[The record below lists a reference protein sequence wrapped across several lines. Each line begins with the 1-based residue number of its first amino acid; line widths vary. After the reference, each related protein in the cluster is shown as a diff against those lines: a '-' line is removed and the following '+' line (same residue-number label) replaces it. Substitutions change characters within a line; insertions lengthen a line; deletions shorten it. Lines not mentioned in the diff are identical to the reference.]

1 MQEIVIDA
9 LIGGVVVPLFV
20 AIALVGAIRFG
31 LADPIGRSLAAGAI
45 AVGLLAGFAAMES
58 WPPFPPVSASQKLVY
73 LVLFG
78 VVLGT
83 LLDFI
88 ENPSAFRRISILLW
102 PTIVVG
108 WIGWRQIAALDAAAI
123 VSLALIDLAGIVVL
137 WRLYD
142 EPGPAPNA
150 PVAII
155 SASIGA
161 AIVALIGHSSSIS
174 QFYGALAAATGG
186 YVLWNWP
193 SPRYTFGAAGV
204 LGGGGAFLALTTIM
218 FQFTETNK
226 LALVFVLPVFLCP
239 ALARASRYGGGD
251 ASAPMATAAISV
263 VPVALA
269 VAIAVILEPGALN
282 SLF

>member
-1 MQEIVIDA
+1 MCYQCRQAEIPSAEKRTVMQQIVIDA
-9 LIGGVVVPLFV
+9 LIGGIVVPLFV

-73 LVLFG
+73 LVSFG

-88 ENPSAFRRISILLW
+88 GNPAAFRRISILLW

-161 AIVALIGHSSSIS
+161 AIVALIGH
-174 QFYGALAAATGG
+174 FGDRPRLLRGG
-186 YVLWNWP
+186 CGEIIFRHREGLRGRSLIGQKVHVYSRPIAPKMPLLRAMNRP
-193 SPRYTFGAAGV
+193 LRH
-204 LGGGGAFLALTTIM
+204 
-218 FQFTETNK
+218 
-226 LALVFVLPVFLCP
+226 LPHAHCF
-239 ALARASRYGGGD
+239 
-251 ASAPMATAAISV
+251 
-263 VPVALA
+263 
-269 VAIAVILEPGALN
+269 
-282 SLF
+282 